1 MILLRK
7 YYIEM
12 LLGGG
17 GWDHVGTRKR
27 ILAFVYSLGRNHDI
41 SLKIFSY
48 M

>member
-12 LLGGG
+12 LLGG